1 MVDNPSLSGNI
12 AHRKIV
18 GGNLLKLSVASCQ
31 KRKISQLK
39 KVKYQLL
46 GQREKRSYIR
56 EV

>member
-12 AHRKIV
+12 AHRKIA

-39 KVKYQLL
+39 KVK
-46 GQREKRSYIR
+46 
-56 EV
+56 